1 MRSNK
6 QDVGEVLRD
15 MVRELRLGARLTQSE
30 IRALWQRELGP
41 VINRHTSELR
51 FRNGVLTV
59 KVTSAPLRHE
69 LLFNRVQLAER
80 LNKELTNGEIREIQV
95 R

>member
-1 MRSNK
+1 MRTND
-6 QDVGEVLRD
+6 QAVGQVLKD
-15 MVRELRLGARLTQSE
+15 MVRELRMGTKLTQSE
-30 IRALWQRELGP
+30 IKALWQRELGP

-59 KVTSAPLRHE
+59 KVNSAALRHE
-69 LLFNRVQLAER
+69 LLFNRAQLAER
-80 LNKELTNGEIREIQV
+80 LNKELSNGEIREIIV